1 MRVSGLSS
9 SLNGGGAD
17 DELADGCSVEDEGGP
32 DLLSLLQNGIA
43 VKEKNGLSGTQ
54 NAQSPT

>member
-1 MRVSGLSS
+1 MGISGVSP

-17 DELADGCSVEDEGGP
+17 DELAEGSSVEDEPGP

-43 VKEKNGLSGTQ
+43 VKENEGSKLGLS
-54 NAQSPT
+54 A